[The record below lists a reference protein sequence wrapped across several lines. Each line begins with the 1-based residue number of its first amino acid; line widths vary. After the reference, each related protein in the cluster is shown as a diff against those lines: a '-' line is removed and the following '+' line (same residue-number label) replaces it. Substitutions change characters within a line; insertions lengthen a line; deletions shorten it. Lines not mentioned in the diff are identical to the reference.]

1 MNKFVAVFRVLQDER
16 ATALELRTL
25 VSFFRPFR
33 YRDFGTGRVTTA
45 RSLPTRRTRTGAGAV
60 NLGACP
66 ASAQRNQIVVVFAWA
81 FQDRCAASL
90 KNGPRRRPLRL
101 VGARGHSAR
110 GYGGPRDVLGPMIAL
125 VAGPAR
131 LNARPWGS
139 VRIAIFE
146 RNSRLLAVPT

>member
-16 ATALELRTL
+16 ATPLELRTL
-25 VSFFRPFR
+25 VSFLRPFR
-33 YRDFGTGRVTTA
+33 YRDLGIGRVTGV
-45 RSLPTRRTRTGAGAV
+45 RRHPPPGTGAGASAV
-60 NLGACP
+60 NFGACP

-81 FQDRCAASL
+81 FQDRCATSL
-90 KNGPRRRPLRL
+90 KYGTRRRPLRL

-110 GYGGPRDVLGPMIAL
+110 GYGVPRDVLGPMIAL

-131 LNARPWGS
+131 LNARPCGS